1 MPPPRQS
8 VEGRGPTGLN
18 RTRKGQGLTA
28 TAGPRRPNGD
38 PTKGLET
45 EGKTPHRNAGHP
57 LPPGLALP
65 TPRFVGLRVGTAEI
79 YIVLWM
85 QDTGCMM
92 QDQDAN
98 PGMRVGLGPRC
109 SVLGHARMRGRG
121 DATFPRPSSRPR
133 AENRRPDTE
142 SGTQYRSPVF
152 EKPPMRYA

>member
-1 MPPPRQS
+1 VCAFS
-8 VEGRGPTGLN
+8 VLGARYPAFGANPVPGIRYQVPGSWCLVLAPDTWM
-18 RTRKGQGLTA
+18 KGQDLD
-28 TAGPRRPNGD
+28 RI
-38 PTKGLET
+38 
-45 EGKTPHRNAGHP
+45 
-57 LPPGLALP
+57 PGLCSEKRAHG
-65 TPRFVGLRVGTAEI
+65 V
-79 YIVLWM
+79 
-85 QDTGCMM
+85 CMM

-109 SVLGHARMRGRG
+109 SVLGHGGMRGRG